1 VALSDDDRARLAA
14 LSPEEW
20 RSEVNLGRMSRYN
33 EEKRAHM
40 QALLQQHDE
49 HEAGQ
54 RHAQQVALGAEAN
67 RIAKEANG
75 ISAKSFRVSMVALI
89 VAVVAAVAAIASAW
103 YAAHPPK

>member
-1 VALSDDDRARLAA
+1 MLSDDDRAKLEA

-20 RSEVNLGRMSRYN
+20 RSEVALGRMSRYN
-33 EEKRAHM
+33 EEKRAYM
-40 QALLQQHDE
+40 QALLQRHEE

-54 RHAQQVALGAEAN
+54 RHAQQVALDAEAN

-75 ISAKSFRVSMVALI
+75 ISARSFRVSVVALI
-89 VAVVAAVAAIASAW
+89 VAVVAALAAIASAW